1 MLVDVVLHGSL
12 RKFHEG
18 PIRVSAETAKEAIE
32 AVTNQLPGFRP
43 DPINGRKRITVVD
56 HDTLDKLVA
65 PLKTNVLHI
74 FPQFNGGKQGGFL
87 QILIGAALIGLAF
100 VTGGT
105 SLALGPLT
113 FNIGNTLFGIGAMMV
128 LGGIMQFLA
137 PTPKTDKENK
147 SRYLGSPKNTTAIGT
162 RIPIIYGE
170 DRVGG
175 QYLSFDISAVD
186 TGT

>member
-18 PIRVSAETAKEAIE
+18 PIRVHAETAKEAIE
-32 AVTNQLPGFRP
+32 AITNQLPGFRP
-43 DPINGRKRITVVD
+43 DPIHGRKRITVVD
-56 HDTLDKLVA
+56 HDTIDKLVA
-65 PLKTNVLHI
+65 PLTTNTLHI

-87 QILIGAALIGLAF
+87 QILIGAALIGLSF
-100 VTGGT
+100 VTGGGT
-105 SLALGPLT
+105 LFALGPM
-113 FNIGNTLFGIGAMMV
+113 TLSGSTIFGVGALMV

-137 PTPKTDKENK
+137 PTPKTDKESR
-147 SRYLGSPKNTTAIGT
+147 SRYLGSPKNTTSIGT